1 MDTKT
6 TVIRQAELDKQFA
19 FCDQIAALWQQVGRT
34 PTAYVETYG
43 CQQNEADSEKLRG
56 YLTMSGYAMVQQAEG
71 ADVVVMNT
79 CAIREHAEQRV
90 FGNLGALTHTKRRHP
105 EQKIFLCGCMAGE
118 QKVCDRIQKSFPHVD
133 GVFSTHHLW
142 QFPEILF
149 RVLTGK
155 KRQFFVADEP
165 GSIAEGIPQVRDS
178 SLKAWVSIMYG
189 CNNFCT
195 YCIVPYVR
203 GRERSRQPEDIL
215 AECRQ
220 LIENGAREITL
231 LGQNVNSYGK
241 DLENGM
247 DFADLLSAI
256 AQLPGDFL
264 IRFMTSHP
272 RDASRKLFDT
282 MAKYP
287 KIAKQLHLPF
297 QSGSSRVLKAMNRH
311 YDREKYLEAVNYA
324 KSVMPELVLTS
335 DVIVGFP
342 GETEEEFEETISLIQ
357 AVQYDALFTFIFSP
371 RPGTPAAALED
382 PTPKE
387 EKNRRFD
394 RLCAVQ
400 NEISQEIHN
409 RYIGTTLRCL
419 VDGRDGELLTAR
431 TEGGRLVRFA
441 GDDSLIGSF
450 RYLTIT
456 GATTWSLTGE
466 DRIAQFVRE
475 SGLEIPE
482 YDAYSYGY
490 PEMADEILAALLRG
504 DKRATTGLKYLYELE
519 KEPTPQVGQY
529 SVILDGKGLPR
540 CITRITRVEI
550 IPFRDITEEY
560 AFIEGEGDKS
570 LAWWKQA
577 HTQVFARECREDFG
591 MDFSEDMECVCEY
604 FEVVYQK

>member
-1 MDTKT
+1 MNTKT
-6 TVIRQAELDKQFA
+6 TRITPEQLTEQFA
-19 FCDQIAALWQQVGRT
+19 CCDRIAAYWQQHGRT

-56 YLTMSGYAMVQQAEG
+56 YLVQSGYQIVHDAEG

-118 QKVCDRIQKSFPHVD
+118 TKVSDRIQKSYPHVD

-142 QFPEILF
+142 QFPEILWK
-149 RVLTGK
+149 VLSGK
-155 KRQFFVADEP
+155 KRQFYIADEP

-178 SLKAWVSIMYG
+178 QLKAWVSIMYG

-203 GRERSRQPEDIL
+203 GRERSRQPVEIL
-215 AECRQ
+215 DECRR
-220 LIENGAREITL
+220 LIEGGAKEITL

-241 DLENGM
+241 DLDAGM
-247 DFADLLSAI
+247 DFADLLAAI
-256 AQLPGDFL
+256 ASLPGDFL
-264 IRFMTSHP
+264 VRFMTSHP
-272 RDASRKLFDT
+272 RDASTKLFDT

-311 YDREKYLEAVNYA
+311 YDRQTYLDKVLYA
-324 KSVMPELVLTS
+324 KSVMPDLVLTS

-342 GETEEEFEETISLIQ
+342 GESEEEFEETISLIQ
-357 AVQYDALFTFIFSP
+357 QVHYDSLFTFIFSP
-371 RPGTPAAALED
+371 RPGTPAAQMED

-400 NEISQEIHN
+400 NAISEEIHSQ
-409 RYIGTTLRCL
+409 YIGKTLRCL
-419 VDGRDGELLTAR
+419 VDGRDKDLLTAR

-441 GDDSLIGSF
+441 GPEELIGS
-450 RYLTIT
+450 YQPITIT
-456 GATTWSLTGE
+456 GATTWSLTG
-466 DRIAQFVRE
+466 DF
-475 SGLEIPE
+475 
-482 YDAYSYGY
+482 
-490 PEMADEILAALLRG
+490 
-504 DKRATTGLKYLYELE
+504 
-519 KEPTPQVGQY
+519 TPA
-529 SVILDGKGLPR
+529 S
-540 CITRITRVEI
+540 
-550 IPFRDITEEY
+550 
-560 AFIEGEGDKS
+560 
-570 LAWWKQA
+570 
-577 HTQVFARECREDFG
+577 H
-591 MDFSEDMECVCEY
+591 
-604 FEVVYQK
+604 